1 MTPRTLRRTRRSRR
15 TLRTLRALLAALA
28 ALTLTASLTGCGVKQ
43 EIATTRDTG
52 LDTLNT
58 AIQQLEQQS
67 SAWRDIL
74 EKTKTDLIAA
84 GQSTLANEVSN
95 IAARA
100 LSDAGIEA
108 RCYTDFL
115 GDRTLTMMRR
125 LRAKI
130 TGETVPVTPV
140 FCNPT
145 PNVVDLSLAP
155 ERRPAVEIAGYN
167 LSTSVVK
174 AYAVSA
180 AGRVDVSAHLSNPSE
195 FLVTLNT
202 GTNGVPFDATTSKTE
217 FDLAGAPMRSLTVVQ
232 PPPIKVPI
240 TYQERTLRIEGL
252 YDLNDKEV
260 VGSDENK
267 HGKISGSTRVTAGST
282 VPYHWE
288 DCVGDEVQ
296 AYLDLNASLNRLN
309 GDITVSGTARYYEGD
324 SCGATTSRGSRQI
337 NVTIPRGQQ
346 INQQVTMQDS
356 NGHVILNFD
365 LFNE

>member
-1 MTPRTLRRTRRSRR
+1 MSAHSPRSPRV
-15 TLRTLRALLAALA
+15 AALVV
-28 ALTLTASLTGCGVKQ
+28 ALTVALSLSGCGLKQ
-43 EIATTRDTG
+43 EVVTTRDTG

-67 SAWRDIL
+67 SAWREVL

-115 GDRTLTMMRR
+115 GDRTLTMLRR

-140 FCNPT
+140 FCKPT
-145 PNVVDLSLAP
+145 PNVVDLNITP

-167 LSTSVVK
+167 LSTSVIK

-180 AGRVDVSAHLSNPSE
+180 SGRVDVSTHLSNPSE

-202 GTNGVPFDATTSKTE
+202 GTNGVPFDASTSKIE
-217 FDLAGAPMRSLTVVQ
+217 FELSGAPMRSLTVVQ
-232 PPPIKVPI
+232 PAPKPVVI
-240 TYQERTLRIEGL
+240 TYPKRTLRVEGSF
-252 YDLNDKEV
+252 DLNDDENF
-260 VGSDENK
+260 GSDEDK
-267 HGKISGSTRVTAGST
+267 HGRISGTKVVTAGTTSSFA
-282 VPYHWE
+282 WE
-288 DCVGDEVQ
+288 DCVGGEVQ
-296 AYLDLNASLNRLN
+296 GYLDLTASVNALN
-309 GDITVSGTARYYEGD
+309 GDIAVSGTARYYEGT
-324 SCGATTSRGSRQI
+324 SCGATNAHATRQI
-337 NVTIPRGQQ
+337 NVTIPRGQRV
-346 INQQVTMQDS
+346 NQQVTMQDS
-356 NGHVILNFD
+356 DGHVILNFD

>member
-1 MTPRTLRRTRRSRR
+1 MSARSPRLA
-15 TLRTLRALLAALA
+15 ALLAG
-28 ALTLTASLTGCGVKQ
+28 LTLAASLTGCGLKQ
-43 EIATTRDTG
+43 EIVNTRDTG

-67 SAWRDIL
+67 SMWREVL

-115 GDRTLTMMRR
+115 GDRTLTMLRR

-145 PNVVDLSLAP
+145 PNVVDLNLAP

-180 AGRVDVSAHLSNPSE
+180 GGRVDVSTHLSNPSE

-202 GTNGVPFDATTSKTE
+202 GTNGVPFNATTSKIE
-217 FDLAGAPMRSLTVVQ
+217 FVLSGAPMRSLTVVQ
-232 PPPIKVPI
+232 PAPKPVPV
-240 TYQERTLRIEGL
+240 TYPKRTLRIEGTF
-252 YDLNDKEV
+252 DLNDDELV
-260 VGSDENK
+260 ASDEDK
-267 HGKISGSTRVTAGST
+267 HGKISGSVQVAAGTSSAFK
-282 VPYHWE
+282 WG

-296 AYLDLNASLNRLN
+296 GYLDLNASVNEVT
-309 GDITVSGTARYYEGD
+309 GEIAVSGTARYYEGTK
-324 SCGATTSRGSRQI
+324 CGTTNSHGSRQI
-337 NVTIPRGQQ
+337 NVTIPRGQRV
-346 INQQVTMQDS
+346 NQQVTMQDGD
-356 NGHVILNFD
+356 GHVILNFD
-365 LFNE
+365 MFNE